1 MLREQNLNAR
11 MAILKAQTCLI
22 EALQSL
28 NDPEF
33 DKKKTCEL
41 LAHAENEISIAM
53 QLIRISG
60 VAALGCFVT

>member
-11 MAILKAQTCLI
+11 MAILKAQSCLV

-41 LAHAENEISIAM
+41 LANSENEISIAM
-53 QLIRISG
+53 HLIRVCG